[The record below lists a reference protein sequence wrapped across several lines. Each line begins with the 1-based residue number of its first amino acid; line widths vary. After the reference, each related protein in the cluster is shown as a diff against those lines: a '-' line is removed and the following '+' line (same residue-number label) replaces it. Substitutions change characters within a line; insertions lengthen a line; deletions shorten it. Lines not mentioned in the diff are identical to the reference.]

1 MKYIADAINRAH
13 KATFNVIILLE
24 NMAGQGSVLGST
36 FEQLRDIIEQIKDKT
51 RIGVCLDTCHLFA
64 GGYDISTKKS
74 FDKVLSEFDDIV
86 GLKFLMAMHLNDSK
100 GELGCHADRHENLG
114 KGHLGLEA
122 FEYIMNND
130 VFSDM
135 PLVLETPI
143 GKNEDFLTWQK
154 EIDLLYSL
162 VKDRKE

>member
-1 MKYIADAINRAH
+1 
-13 KATFNVIILLE
+13 
-24 NMAGQGSVLGST
+24 MAGQGSVLGST
-36 FEQLRDIIEQIKDKT
+36 FEQLRDIIHQVKDKT

-64 GGYDISTKKS
+64 GGYDISTKAS
-74 FDKVLSEFDDIV
+74 FDKVLKEFDDIV
-86 GLKFLMAMHLNDSK
+86 GLELLMAMHLNDSK

-114 KGHLGLEA
+114 KGYLGLEA

-130 VFSDM
+130 VFNDM

-143 GKNEDFLTWQK
+143 GKNEDFTIWQK

-162 VKDRKE
+162 VKDTK